1 MRRNDGTPRIEER
14 ETLRAALEMDYS
26 AVSRATTLVGVADEL
41 GRSDARVSQRR
52 RRGMGDVLCE
62 TDVRGFEES

>member
-14 ETLRAALEMDYS
+14 ETLRAALEMGYF

-41 GRSDARVSQRR
+41 GRSDAGVSQRR

-62 TDVRGFEES
+62 TDVRRFEES